1 MVDHCRQYFS
11 YYKTDFT
18 YIKKF
23 AKTYTPAQAV
33 YWYTKDCF
41 IHRSI
46 NAVLRTGN
54 IEECYLLRFYISG
67 LSRQLYQLKC
77 QQQRDILISNT
88 PTILYRGL
96 RQSEA
101 DLKILQ
107 SLVGHVILT
116 KGFMSTSHYK
126 NIALCYAGASDPQS
140 LQSQALLLEIYVNMR
155 DPDIIAADIAHLSNF
170 PEELEV
176 LFDFGCHFRI
186 ESMTYDLSDS
196 IWHCR
201 LVAISNKSQ
210 MVQLF
215 PHISFN
221 ESCMN
226 SSKYYQVEEK
236 LERIMHRE
244 RLQKFKSKC
253 NHEEINLLRSKL
265 PSIPWIANNSSDRA
279 RILQQKVLLQWQ
291 LIGSIPRQ
299 QSESMRRQLSDSM
312 QRLRFDCEQTWK
324 LFQQD
329 INDTFIESNDAAC
342 FLNNLGYISLL
353 LNDTECAIELLK
365 KAMKIRDRFQTSE
378 HFRAQSLRNLGLAYI
393 DQGDYDN
400 ALAVLSQA
408 LILGQQSRPT
418 AQWGTSMTLRNFS
431 YFYHMRR
438 DYIKSIE
445 CLLKSLETFR
455 ECLCCDCGPV
465 DCCVC
470 CIPLDFCCPSGG
482 SEKVITTQPR

>member
-1 MVDHCRQYFS
+1 M
-11 YYKTDFT
+11 
-18 YIKKF
+18 
-23 AKTYTPAQAV
+23 
-33 YWYTKDCF
+33 
-41 IHRSI
+41 
-46 NAVLRTGN
+46 
-54 IEECYLLRFYISG
+54 YL
-67 LSRQLYQLKC
+67 
-77 QQQRDILISNT
+77 
-88 PTILYRGL
+88 
-96 RQSEA
+96 
-101 DLKILQ
+101 
-107 SLVGHVILT
+107 
-116 KGFMSTSHYK
+116 
-126 NIALCYAGASDPQS
+126 
-140 LQSQALLLEIYVNMR
+140 
-155 DPDIIAADIAHLSNF
+155 
-170 PEELEV
+170 
-176 LFDFGCHFRI
+176 
-186 ESMTYDLSDS
+186 
-196 IWHCR
+196 
-201 LVAISNKSQ
+201 
-210 MVQLF
+210 
-215 PHISFN
+215 
-221 ESCMN
+221 
-226 SSKYYQVEEK
+226 
-236 LERIMHRE
+236 E
-244 RLQKFKSKC
+244 RLQKFKLKY

-279 RILQQKVLLQWQ
+279 RILQQKVLIQWQ

-299 QSESMRRQLSDSM
+299 QSGSIRRQLSDSM

-342 FLNNLGYISLL
+342 FLNNLGYISRL

-378 HFRAQSLRNLGLAYI
+378 HFRAQSLRNLGLAYT

-438 DYIKSIE
+438 DYLKSIE

-470 CIPLDFCCPSGG
+470 CIPLDFCCPSGS